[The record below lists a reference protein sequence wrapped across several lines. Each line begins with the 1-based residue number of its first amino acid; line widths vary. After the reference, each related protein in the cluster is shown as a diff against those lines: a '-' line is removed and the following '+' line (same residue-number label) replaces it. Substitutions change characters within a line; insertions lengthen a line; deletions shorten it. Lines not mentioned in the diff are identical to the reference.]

1 MKGDLISDHK
11 IQDLNIENNIE
22 YLSNQDMWSGGSHAD
37 CLTDPSIPSILFHCK
52 EILSSINHPA
62 REGRVGS
69 FQIIIAWLRAVWLFV
84 GPGWPWTHAMMTV
97 MNKTDPEKVRG
108 SNTNTTFSQWSDTDW
123 PDHLGKWVTCSNV
136 INSNKV
142 NSNLSNFEPKY
153 KVDHCLLTEAINK
166 SQQIFCS
173 PGIGWY
179 NYRVHWCWY
188 KWKILF
194 IQSFVAIY
202 NGDDGDRMEIGGW
215 WWWR

>member
-84 GPGWPWTHAMMTV
+84 GPG
-97 MNKTDPEKVRG
+97 
-108 SNTNTTFSQWSDTDW
+108 
-123 PDHLGKWVTCSNV
+123 
-136 INSNKV
+136 
-142 NSNLSNFEPKY
+142 
-153 KVDHCLLTEAINK
+153 
-166 SQQIFCS
+166 
-173 PGIGWY
+173 
-179 NYRVHWCWY
+179 
-188 KWKILF
+188 
-194 IQSFVAIY
+194 
-202 NGDDGDRMEIGGW
+202 
-215 WWWR
+215 